1 MWTTRRWRSRSRA
14 PFFFASY
21 SYFCLPNADVA
32 AALQSNGTSERARIR
47 IQIQSS
53 FAPRRRRSR
62 SFAGLVRFPHSLLLS
77 GSLSP
82 ACHPLFFARSP
93 ALARPQN
100 VSTHSLSPPCP
111 SMCACVCVCF
121 FCVGAVSF
129 TLISNFQIRYQLMQH
144 VVAVAWSSL
153 ANSSIF
159 PPPLRAAWVP
169 NSSLH

>member
-1 MWTTRRWRSRSRA
+1 VCVQTVGLIVGVCVCVGDRRSLMWTTRRWRSRSRA

-111 SMCACVCVCF
+111 VYVCVCVCMF
-121 FCVGAVSF
+121 FLCGSGEF
-129 TLISNFQIRYQLMQH
+129 H
-144 VVAVAWSSL
+144 
-153 ANSSIF
+153 ANLQF
-159 PPPLRAAWVP
+159 PD
-169 NSSLH
+169 